1 MAQRSITE
9 TERQNVRAIARQLA
23 LPWYLLF
30 AVAALA
36 TWLAWQAFGPSR
48 HGDPL
53 ATSLGAFEKANRLTV
68 FSAQLSPVV
77 SADDVRIFGMLKAR
91 QIAVIPARV
100 DYTVDFSRIDAGRI
114 QWDGAAKRLTV
125 TLPPIELSPPN
136 LDEARAQYLREGVW
150 IGREAQAKLTR
161 DNTLLAQ
168 RQAAEQARNPA
179 LLGLARN
186 AAKDAVRQN
195 LEIPLRAAGYKD
207 VTVAVGFDGEPA
219 LPAQ

>member
-1 MAQRSITE
+1 MD
-9 TERQNVRAIARQLA
+9 NRQLIRSPVT
-23 LPWYLLF
+23 LLLF
-30 AVAALA
+30 VLVAALLA
-36 TWLAWQAFGPSR
+36 LTAWLGWKAFSPS

-53 ATSLGAFEKANRLTV
+53 STSLNAFEKANRLTV

-100 DYTVDFSRIDAGRI
+100 NYTVDLSQIDAERM
-114 QWDGAAKRLTV
+114 QWDAAAQRLTV

-136 LDEARAQYLREGVW
+136 LDEAQAQYLREGVW

-168 RQAAEQARNPA
+168 QQAAEQARNPV
-179 LLGLARN
+179 LLSLAKG

-195 LEIPLRAAGYKD
+195 LEIPLQVAGYEGVRVSVRFED
-207 VTVAVGFDGEPA
+207 EPA
-219 LPAQ
+219 LP